1 MVKRLNV
8 LKKKKDKH
16 VKLIVHCIIF
26 QNIEL
31 LQHVIGLDFDKLYVL
46 VVSQAKWALLM
57 AEVQLSHRC
66 YFKSRQENQQM
77 LTKNGATAALDEM
90 IFQSPCFFNL
100 FYVKVETNEF

>member
-46 VVSQAKWALLM
+46 VVSQAK
-57 AEVQLSHRC
+57 
-66 YFKSRQENQQM
+66 
-77 LTKNGATAALDEM
+77 
-90 IFQSPCFFNL
+90 
-100 FYVKVETNEF
+100 